1 MTIQWFPGHMAK
13 AKREVATSLK
23 LVDVVIEIVDARLP
37 DSSRNPMMIE
47 VVRQK
52 PAVIVLGKA
61 DLADPQVTKV
71 YVDAWEHSLK
81 APVVAVDNLHGNS
94 MNRVIDA
101 AKRATSE
108 RFAAMAKRGIKRT
121 AIRAMVVGIPNVG
134 KSSFINRLAGRS
146 AAKTGDKP
154 GVTKQQQWIKVAQSM
169 ELLDTPGILWPKFD
183 DRHVALHLA
192 WSGAIKSTIL
202 EPQELAQELLVWFCR
217 QYPENLFQRFDFL
230 ERTDSASDM
239 LVKIAQRRVAL
250 KAQGEPDVDRA
261 AELLLREVQTGAL
274 GRLTFDRLNDHG
286 SDYHG
291 R

>member
-61 DLADPQVTKV
+61 DLADPKVTEE
-71 YVDAWEHSLK
+71 YVDAWGKFLK

-94 MNRVIDA
+94 MNRVLDA
-101 AKRATSE
+101 AKAATAE
-108 RFAAMAKRGIKRT
+108 RFSNMAKRGIRRT

-154 GVTKQQQWIKVAQSM
+154 GITKQQQWIKVAHSM

-183 DRHVALHLA
+183 DRDIALHLA

-202 EPQELAQELLVWFCR
+202 EPLELAHELLVWFCR
-217 QYPENLFQRFDFL
+217 QYPENLLQRFDFL
-230 ERTDSASDM
+230 ALTDSVSEM

-250 KAQGEPDVDRA
+250 KVQGEPDVDRA

-274 GRLTFDRLNDHG
+274 GRLTFDRPSYHG
-286 SDYHG
+286 SDYLG
-291 R
+291 S